1 MKGKLDD
8 WKTTKNAI
16 SEGMFFFVVV
26 VFFSLV
32 HVMAIIWKSDW
43 NEDTTDLFQCLFA
56 SLGFA
61 NVCNNPCLKI
71 QEEDVEK

>member
-8 WKTTKNAI
+8 WKTTKNAL
-16 SEGMFFFVVV
+16 SEGMEYFFF
-26 VFFSLV
+26 LV

-71 QEEDVEK
+71 QEQDVEK